1 MIISDPTNLITGGDT
16 GTVFATPISIDTATK
31 VITIA
36 PGSGVLPLSSDG
48 VTGQALYSALK
59 LLWKNS
65 STYIK
70 LPFPMESITPE
81 QFEIIN
87 GWTLAD
93 ATTRKSLR
101 TCGWAEKTLAGLVT
115 ASWAGVISLG
125 SLGASDQP
133 YYQQGSISG
142 TANNFTFLGPVNEAV
157 QVLSDPN
164 GDGVYTDG
172 FDNRGYFKIF
182 SREQQKT
189 YSAATL
195 TDIGVTAMSTIT
207 YRFPLANGNDLK
219 VLANDITIEANPAI
233 YSGITVTY
241 YGTDQV
247 RTIGGV
253 NYNFR
258 IIINGNSKTAEQIYT
273 KIQYLLRQNTDI
285 DTGAGT
291 VTGKTTTA
299 LLGFVGDTLTTTTG
313 VYIDNFDANDTN
325 RIKFTDTTGTER
337 TFPFVAAGTILF
349 NPNLVNDTA
358 AVYRMYFTTNPSG
371 DYGTTNALI
380 VQDST
385 GTNIAGNV
393 GGLASIP
400 FSFNYD
406 SNVQGGRTASTDV
419 PVTVVAIGLTTGQF
433 VASTGTITRTTGQ
446 NISLVSALDRVYSN
460 T

>member
-1 MIISDPTNLITGGDT
+1 MIISDPTTLITGGDS
-16 GTVFATPISIDTATK
+16 GTAFAAPISINTSTK
-31 VITIA
+31 VITIT
-36 PGSGVLPLSSDG
+36 PGTGILPLASDG

-87 GWTLAD
+87 GWALAD
-93 ATTRKSLR
+93 LTTRKSLR
-101 TCGWAEKTLAGLVT
+101 TCGWAEKTIAGLVT

-125 SLGASDQP
+125 SLGAVDQP
-133 YYQQGSISG
+133 YYQQESTTGS
-142 TANNFTFLGPVNEAV
+142 AANFTFVGPVNEAV

-172 FDNRGYFKIF
+172 FDRRSYFKLF

-189 YSAATL
+189 YSAAAL
-195 TDIGVTAMSTIT
+195 SDIGVTAMSTIT

-219 VLANDITIEANPAI
+219 VLANDTTIDGDPTT
-233 YSGITVTY
+233 YGGINVTY
-241 YGTDQV
+241 YTSDQV
-247 RTIGGV
+247 RNIGGIDY
-253 NYNFR
+253 NYR
-258 IIINGNSKTAEQIYT
+258 IIIDGNAKTAEQIYT

-285 DTGAGT
+285 DTGVGA
-291 VTGKTTTA
+291 VTGKTTSA

-325 RIKFTDTTGTER
+325 RIKFTDTLGVER

-371 DYGTTNALI
+371 DYGTTNAII

-385 GTNIAGNV
+385 GVNIAGNV
-393 GGLASIP
+393 GGLTSIP

-433 VASTGTITRTTGQ
+433 VASTGTITRSTGQ

-460 T
+460 S

>member
-1 MIISDPTNLITGGDT
+1 MIISDPTTLITGGDT
-16 GTVFATPISIDTATK
+16 GTVFASPISINTTTK
-31 VITIA
+31 VITIT
-36 PGSGVLPLSSDG
+36 PGSGILPLASDG
-48 VTGQALYSALK
+48 VTGQSLFSALK
-59 LLWKNS
+59 LLWRNS
-65 STYIK
+65 AVYLK
-70 LPFPMESITPE
+70 LPFPMEGITPE
-81 QFEIIN
+81 QFEFIN

-93 ATTRKSLR
+93 DVTRKSLR

-125 SLGASDQP
+125 SLGSTDQP
-133 YYQQGSISG
+133 YYQQDSITGS
-142 TANNFTFLGPVNEAV
+142 AVNFTFVGPVNEAV

-172 FDNRGYFKIF
+172 FDRRNYFKLF

-189 YSAATL
+189 YSASTL
-195 TDIGVTAMSTIT
+195 SDIGVTAMSTIT
-207 YRFPLANGNDLK
+207 YRFPLANANDLK
-219 VLANDITIEANPAI
+219 VLANDTTIEANPVT
-233 YSGITVTY
+233 YGGITITY
-241 YGTDQV
+241 YTVDQV
-247 RTIGGV
+247 RNIGGV
-253 NYNFR
+253 DYNYR
-258 IIINGNSKTAEQIYT
+258 IIINGDTKTAEQIYT
-273 KIQYLLRQNTDI
+273 KVQYLLRQNSDI
-285 DTGAGT
+285 DAGAGAT
-291 VTGKTTTA
+291 TGKTASA

-349 NPNLVNDTA
+349 NANLVNDAA

-380 VQDST
+380 VQDSL
-385 GTNIAGNV
+385 GVNIAGNV
-393 GGLASIP
+393 SGLASIP

-433 VASTGTITRTTGQ
+433 VASTGTITRSTGQ

-460 T
+460 S